1 MILKYELK
9 KIMKNKV
16 FLAASIISLVIIA
29 GIFFIGYYSSQ
40 LTFAERTNA
49 EIGYPNLHSEIISN
63 HSGEFTDEKIK
74 DVLSDYM
81 ERFQSDVNKQP
92 MDVFSWG
99 IADLFIDKK
108 EDIYLKMGDAME
120 NEGKITIDQID
131 VATIQ
136 ERGFASFANPLKL
149 GNYNTWGNLY
159 NVTNQLFILA
169 SLLIIFICSSIFSSE
184 ASSNINQLLLSTKHG
199 RGKLT
204 IAKIIAATG
213 VSILVFLAIQTI
225 SFIFFYFYHGISG
238 WDASIQTNFSVFLYS
253 FPVELNNIQV
263 FFLVIAVQMVG
274 ILSIVSVT
282 LFISSITKS
291 PFISLAISLGVFVT
305 PYLLGTIF
313 QSGIIAKLLNLFSIQ
328 HYQVE
333 KMLTIMQTN
342 TVYFFDSFS
351 SNVILTICVGLVIKL
366 IADVTVYY
374 RIKFLQL
381 K

>member
-1 MILKYELK
+1 MILKYELE
-9 KIMKNKV
+9 KIIKNKA

-29 GIFFIGYYSSQ
+29 GVFFVSYYSSQ

-49 EIGYPNLHSEIISN
+49 EIGYPNLHSEIIN
-63 HSGEFTDEKIK
+63 KHSGEFTDEKVNE
-74 DVLSDYM
+74 VLSDYM

-99 IADLFIDKK
+99 IADLFIDQS
-108 EDIYLKMGDAME
+108 EDIYLKMGKAME
-120 NEGKITIDQID
+120 NGEKITIDQID

-136 ERGFASFANPLKL
+136 ERGFASFATPLKL
-149 GNYNTWGNLY
+149 GNYNTWGNLF

-169 SLLIIFICSSIFSSE
+169 SVLIIFICSSIYSSE
-184 ASSNINQLLLSTKHG
+184 TSSNINQLLLSTKHG

-238 WDASIQTNFSVFLYS
+238 WDASIQTNFSVFLYG
-253 FPVELNNIQV
+253 FPVELNNMQV
-263 FFLVIAVQMVG
+263 FFLVITVQMVG
-274 ILSIVSVT
+274 ILSIVGMT
-282 LFISSITKS
+282 LFVSSITKS
-291 PFISLAISLGVFVT
+291 PFISLTISLGVFVT

-313 QSGIIAKLLNLFSIQ
+313 QSGIIAKMLNLFPIQ
-328 HYQVE
+328 NYQVE

-342 TVYFFDSFS
+342 TVYFFDSFF
-351 SNVILTICVGLVIKL
+351 SNVILTICVALVVKL
-366 IADVTVYY
+366 IADVTIYY
-374 RIKFLQL
+374 KIKYLQM

>member
-1 MILKYELK
+1 MILKYELE
-9 KIMKNKV
+9 KIIKNKA

-29 GIFFIGYYSSQ
+29 GVFFVSYYSSQ
-40 LTFAERTNA
+40 LTFAEQTNA
-49 EIGYPNLHSEIISN
+49 EIGYPNLHSEIIN
-63 HSGEFTDEKIK
+63 MHSGEFTDEKVK
-74 DVLSDYM
+74 EVLSDYM

-99 IADLFIDKK
+99 IADLFIDKS
-108 EDIYLKMGDAME
+108 EDIYLKMGKAME
-120 NEGKITIDQID
+120 NGEKIIIDQID
-131 VATIQ
+131 VVTIQ

-149 GNYNTWGNLY
+149 GNYNTWGNLF

-169 SLLIIFICSSIFSSE
+169 SLLIIFICSSIYSSE
-184 ASSNINQLLLSTKHG
+184 TSSNINQLLLSTKHG

-238 WDASIQTNFSVFLYS
+238 WDASIQTNFSIFLYS
-253 FPVELNNIQV
+253 FPVELNNMQV

-274 ILSIVSVT
+274 ILSIVGMT
-282 LFISSITKS
+282 LFVSSITKS

-313 QSGIIAKLLNLFSIQ
+313 QSGIIAKILNLFPIQ
-328 HYQVE
+328 NYQVE

-342 TVYFFDSFS
+342 TVYFFDSFF
-351 SNVILTICVGLVIKL
+351 SNVILTICIALVIKL
-366 IADVTVYY
+366 IADVTIYY
-374 RIKFLQL
+374 KIKYLQV

>member
-99 IADLFIDKK
+99 IADLFIDKS
-108 EDIYLKMGDAME
+108 EDIYLKMGKAME
-120 NEGKITIDQID
+120 ND
-131 VATIQ
+131 VVTIQ

-149 GNYNTWGNLY
+149 GNYNTWGNLF

-169 SLLIIFICSSIFSSE
+169 SLLIIFICSSIYSSE
-184 ASSNINQLLLSTKHG
+184 TSSNINQLLLSTKHG

-213 VSILVFLAIQTI
+213 VSFLVFLAIQII

-238 WDASIQTNFSVFLYS
+238 WDANIQTNFSVFLYS

-313 QSGIIAKLLNLFSIQ
+313 QSGIIAKILNLFPIQ
-328 HYQVE
+328 NYQVE
-333 KMLTIMQTN
+333 KMLTMMQTD
-342 TVYFFDSFS
+342 TVYFFDSFFL
-351 SNVILTICVGLVIKL
+351 NVILTICVALVIKL
-366 IADVTVYY
+366 IADFTIYY
-374 RIKFLQL
+374 KIKYSQI